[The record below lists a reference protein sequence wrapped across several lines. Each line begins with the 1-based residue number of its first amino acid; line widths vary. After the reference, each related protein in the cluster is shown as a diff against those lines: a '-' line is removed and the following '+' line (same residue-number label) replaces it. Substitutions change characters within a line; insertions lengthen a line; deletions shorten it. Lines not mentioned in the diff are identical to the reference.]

1 MLQGKSDNKFKNI
14 NPKSAVLSLA
24 ILIAVVV
31 GFSNFLTGNVA
42 KTNSFYMDKGHYF
55 SNFEDSLC
63 KKSGGMVFVLNE
75 DKNINGNIVK
85 LLSASNDVAIV
96 SVDGRNGVLQPGH
109 EKYVNGLYV
118 TLFASAKEDACLI
131 VN

>member
-1 MLQGKSDNKFKNI
+1 MLNVKNLDSKS
-14 NPKSAVLSLA
+14 SVLLLA
-24 ILIAVVV
+24 ILIATVL

-42 KTNSFYMDKGHYF
+42 KTNSFYIDKGDYF
-55 SNFEDSLC
+55 SNFDDSLC

-75 DKNINGNIVK
+75 DKSINENIIK
-85 LLSASNDVAIV
+85 LLGISNDVAVI
-96 SVDGRNGVLQPGH
+96 SVDGKKDMLKPGH

-118 TLFASAKEDACLI
+118 TLFASGKEDACLI